1 MSHQAQT
8 HVMTHSRQKGS
19 HRLVLL
25 IIANHAHGDG
35 TNAFPSMRTLAAE
48 SLMSERQVIRIV
60 AELERSGELI
70 VERSRGR
77 HAHNMAINMQFFGTP
92 NPDKMSVL
100 PEPQTLTKNGTNPD
114 KSTASTLTNSTA
126 NPDIAV
132 SPQHIEK
139 NLKPRGKERARSGGR
154 SRSKPIPL
162 PLDWHVTIEM
172 RAWAEAETPGLDVS
186 DANARFL
193 DYYLGRDGPDG
204 VSAHWLGVW
213 KASMRRQLRWQK
225 ENHEHTNGNTRP
237 QQNGRPGSARRQ
249 RDREDQE
256 STAEALRSIGADA
269 EL

>member
-77 HAHNMAINMQFFGTP
+77 HAHNMAINMQFRDTP

-100 PEPQTLTKNGTNPD
+100 PERQTLTKNGTNPD
-114 KSTASTLTNSTA
+114 KSAASTLTNSNS
-126 NPDIAV
+126 NPDIV
-132 SPQHIEK
+132 MSPQHIEK
-139 NLKPRGKERARSGGR
+139 NLKPRGKEKARSAKSR

-162 PLDWHVTIEM
+162 PGDWHVTLEM
-172 RAWAEAETPGLDVS
+172 RMWAEAETPGLDV
-186 DANARFL
+186 DAATDRFI
-193 DYYLGRDGPDG
+193 DYYLGRSGDDGLNT
-204 VSAHWLGVW
+204 HWMGAW
-213 KASMRRQLRWQK
+213 KTSMRRQLKWQK
-225 ENHEHTNGNTRP
+225 QDEQNSKNNEYINRNGSTSTRAGAR
-237 QQNGRPGSARRQ
+237 QNQKPVVTTDEVRR
-249 RDREDQE
+249 
-256 STAEALRSIGADA
+256 LRSGTR
-269 EL
+269 